1 MEIKEIVTYYL
12 NVDSNLLEVT
22 FRTIDDNEDTLRT
35 DNIDYSLVTEYGY
48 DLESESFDFFGSD
61 SDDDIFSDDIELDNE
76 KLISFL
82 NEYYLVNPKSLPKAD
97 LF

>member
-12 NVDSNLLEVT
+12 NIDSNLLEVT
-22 FRTIDDNEDTLRT
+22 FRTIDDSEDTLRT

-48 DLESESFDFFGSD
+48 DLESESFDFFGSE
-61 SDDDIFSDDIELDNE
+61 SDDDMFSDDVELDNE

-82 NEYYLVNPKSLPKAD
+82 NEYYLVNPKSLPKSD